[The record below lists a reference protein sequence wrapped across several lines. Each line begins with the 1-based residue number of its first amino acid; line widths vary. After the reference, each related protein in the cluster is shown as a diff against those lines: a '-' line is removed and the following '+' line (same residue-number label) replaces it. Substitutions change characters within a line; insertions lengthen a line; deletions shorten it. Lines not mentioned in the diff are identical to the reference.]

1 MDLLPDTPSVD
12 PPPPL
17 LTDNLST
24 PLPEKQS
31 ECVHQN
37 SFQGGTQYA
46 KLSEGGKAKVEN
58 ILYLID
64 KFGVGDEFIHELS
77 MVVDGMPKSYLV
89 KQCRMDLNSVCIIRS
104 TSGKAPGASY
114 LFKELLIQQIKHMVC
129 TKYNFSL
136 HAMAWIKKTFWV
148 CYRSKFT

>member
-1 MDLLPDTPSVD
+1 MATDLRHNLLTYCQTPSVD

-24 PLPEKQS
+24 RLPEKQS
-31 ECVHQN
+31 NCAHQN

-64 KFGVGDEFIHELS
+64 KFGVGMSSFMS
-77 MVVDGMPKSYLV
+77 C
-89 KQCRMDLNSVCIIRS
+89 Q
-104 TSGKAPGASY
+104 
-114 LFKELLIQQIKHMVC
+114 
-129 TKYNFSL
+129 
-136 HAMAWIKKTFWV
+136 W
-148 CYRSKFT
+148 

>member
-1 MDLLPDTPSVD
+1 MATDLRHKLLTYCQTPSVD

-31 ECVHQN
+31 NCAHQN

-46 KLSEGGKAKVEN
+46 KLSEDGKAKVEN

-64 KFGVGDEFIHELS
+64 KFGVGMSSFMS
-77 MVVDGMPKSYLV
+77 C
-89 KQCRMDLNSVCIIRS
+89 Q
-104 TSGKAPGASY
+104 
-114 LFKELLIQQIKHMVC
+114 
-129 TKYNFSL
+129 
-136 HAMAWIKKTFWV
+136 W
-148 CYRSKFT
+148 